1 MTDRREDA
9 ARRAEADAILA
20 RVARDSESLGSS
32 AAARAG
38 TGAAPEAQDWA
49 EVWGRRIG
57 RSLGLVAA
65 VGLALWLL
73 ATYF

>member
-57 RSLGLVAA
+57 R
-65 VGLALWLL
+65 
-73 ATYF
+73 

>member
-1 MTDRREDA
+1 MTDRREEA

-20 RVARDSESLGSS
+20 RVAREGESLGSS

-38 TGAAPEAQDWA
+38 GGAAPEDQDWA
-49 EVWGRRIG
+49 EIWGRRIG
-57 RSLGLVAA
+57 RSLGLLAA

-73 ATYF
+73 ATYV